1 LPAPEPVSGAPGSTP
16 ADDRDLIVAAARE
29 AGAVAMRHFR
39 GDIQSWPKGED
50 SVVSEVDLVVDSLL
64 ADRLRA
70 ARPDYGWLSE
80 ETQDDRTRLACARTF
95 IVDPIDGTRAFLN
108 GDPHFTICVAVV
120 EAQRPIAS
128 VVYNPAHEELY
139 EATVGGGARL
149 NGAPIAAG
157 RRTELAGARVLG
169 PRRLAKAAAFAGLD
183 PPIRVEYRNSMAYRV
198 VLVAGGTF
206 DAALGLW
213 GSHDWDLAAADLIV
227 GEAGGRLTT
236 HLGADYRYNGQAT
249 RHPSMVCAGAPL
261 HATLIARLAGETL

>member
-1 LPAPEPVSGAPGSTP
+1 LPAPEPASGTPPSAP

-29 AGAVAMRHFR
+29 AGAVTMRHFR
-39 GDIQSWPKGED
+39 GNVQSWPKGDD
-50 SVVSEVDLVVDSLL
+50 SVVSEVDLAVDRLL

-80 ETQDDRTRLACARTF
+80 ETQDDLTRLDRARTF
-95 IVDPIDGTRAFLN
+95 IVDPIDGTRAFLR
-108 GDPHFTICVAVV
+108 GEPHFTICIAVV
-120 EAQRPIAS
+120 EAQRPIAA
-128 VVYNPAHEELY
+128 VVYNPACEELY
-139 EATVGGGARL
+139 EATTGGGARL
-149 NGAPIAAG
+149 NGAPITTG

-169 PRRLAKAAAFAGLD
+169 PRRLAKANAFAGLD
-183 PPIRVEYRNSMAYRV
+183 PPIHVEYRNSVAYRV

-213 GSHDWDLAAADLIV
+213 GPHDWDLAAADLIV

-236 HLGADYRYNGQAT
+236 RRGTDYRYNGQGT

-261 HATLIARLAGETL
+261 HATLIARLADEDL